1 MARAVMEGVT
11 FGLYQMYELILNT
24 NPDLKIREVI
34 LSGGGANSKLWKQI
48 VADIFNLPVKI
59 LAGAAEGGAYGGAL
73 VAGVGEGIYKNLD
86 DAEKVHSVKEIVEP
100 AAGSHEKY
108 QKIKRIYD
116 KLYYDL
122 KDTFEMSAE

>member
-1 MARAVMEGVT
+1 M
-11 FGLYQMYELILNT
+11 
-24 NPDLKIREVI
+24 
-34 LSGGGANSKLWKQI
+34 
-48 VADIFNLPVKI
+48 
-59 LAGAAEGGAYGGAL
+59 
-73 VAGVGEGIYKNLD
+73 AGVGEGIYKNLD

>member
-1 MARAVMEGVT
+1 MHPAFLRSLFNNYSRTPEDYRVEMC
-11 FGLYQMYELILNT
+11 IRDS
-24 NPDLKIREVI
+24 PDLKIREVI

-100 AAGSHEKY
+100 A
-108 QKIKRIYD
+108 RCV
-116 KLYYDL
+116 
-122 KDTFEMSAE
+122 